1 MAALDRGSV
10 VLVRLDPISG
20 HEQAGTRPCVVV
32 SPPEVNDAMRFPLIA
47 VVPLTRTPGRGI
59 LYPWIPREAGGLTA
73 DSYALADQV
82 RSIDKAR
89 VVRIFGRVADEQMA
103 AVDDGLRAFLGL

>member
-10 VLVRLDPISG
+10 VLVKLDPVAG

-47 VVPLTRTPGRGI
+47 VVPLTRTPGGGI
-59 LYPWIPREAGGLTA
+59 LYPRIPRKGAGLTA
-73 DSYALADQV
+73 DSYALTDQV
-82 RSIDKAR
+82 RSIDKVRVAR
-89 VVRIFGRVADEQMA
+89 VFGRVADEQMA